1 MNFRFILNIFGR
13 VLILLGLFM
22 LTSIIWALVYDEQTI
37 IALGL
42 SALITVFT
50 GAVLYYFTLGNL
62 KKELGLKDSYF
73 TVTFT
78 WVIISLFGTLPY
90 LFTGSIT
97 SFIDAIFET
106 VSGFTTTGSSIL
118 RDIEVLPKSVLF
130 WRSLTHWIGGMGIIV
145 LVVAILPLLRI
156 GGYNLFKNESSGIS
170 YEKLTPKTASTA
182 KRLWGIYVSLTFILT
197 GLLMLGDM
205 NLYDA
210 LNHAFSTMSTGGF
223 STKNN
228 SVGAF
233 SPYIQYVIIFF
244 MFLAGANFY
253 LHYHFIK
260 GRFKRVFGN
269 LELRSYFGIIVI
281 VASAIAFIIFRNGGL
296 TVEKAI
302 RDAFFQVVSIITTTG
317 FATTDYLLW
326 PAPAWTLIFLL
337 MFIGACVGSTGGGIK
352 VIRHVVSF
360 RNVMLHFR
368 RMLHPNSVSLLK
380 INNEVIDD
388 EKVGSLISFL
398 VLYLLTFTFGSILMV
413 LLGEDTLTAV
423 GSVAANMG
431 GVGPGIGSVGPA
443 SSYANIHEAGKVVLS
458 FLMIIGRLEL
468 TTVLI
473 LFTGLFWER

>member
-1 MNFRFILNIFGR
+1 M
-13 VLILLGLFM
+13 LGLFM
-22 LTSIIWALVYDEQTI
+22 LTSIIWALVYDEETTI
-37 IALGL
+37 PLGL
-42 SALITVFT
+42 SALITLFT
-50 GAVLYYFTLGNL
+50 GAVLYYSTLGNL

-90 LFTGSIT
+90 LLTGSIT
-97 SFIDAIFET
+97 SYIDAIFET

-156 GGYNLFKNESSGIS
+156 GGYNLFKNEASGIS

-197 GLLMLGDM
+197 GLLILGDM
-205 NLYDA
+205 NLFDA

-431 GVGPGIGSVGPA
+431 GVGPGIGLVGPA
-443 SSYANIHEAGKVVLS
+443 SSYANIHEVGKVVLS

>member
-22 LTSIIWALVYDEQTI
+22 LTSIIWALVYGEQTI

-42 SALITVFT
+42 SALITLFT
-50 GAVLYYFTLGNL
+50 GAVLYYTTFGNL

-90 LFTGSIT
+90 LLTGSIT

-118 RDIEVLPKSVLF
+118 RDIEVLPKSVLY

-156 GGYNLFKNESSGIS
+156 GGYNLFKNEASGIS

-205 NLYDA
+205 NLFDA

-281 VASAIAFIIFRNGGL
+281 VAAAIAFIIFRNGGL

-360 RNVMLHFR
+360 KNVVLHFR

-380 INNEVIDD
+380 MNNEVIDD

>member
-22 LTSIIWALVYDEQTI
+22 LTSIIWALVYDEETTI
-37 IALGL
+37 PLGL
-42 SALITVFT
+42 SALITLFT
-50 GAVLYYFTLGNL
+50 GAVLYYSTLGNL

-90 LFTGSIT
+90 LLTGSIT
-97 SFIDAIFET
+97 SYIDAIFET

-156 GGYNLFKNESSGIS
+156 GGYNLFKNEASGIS

-197 GLLMLGDM
+197 GLLILGDM
-205 NLYDA
+205 NLFDA

-431 GVGPGIGSVGPA
+431 GVGPGIGLVGPA
-443 SSYANIHEAGKVVLS
+443 SSYANIHEVGKVVLS

-473 LFTGLFWER
+473 LFTSLFWDR